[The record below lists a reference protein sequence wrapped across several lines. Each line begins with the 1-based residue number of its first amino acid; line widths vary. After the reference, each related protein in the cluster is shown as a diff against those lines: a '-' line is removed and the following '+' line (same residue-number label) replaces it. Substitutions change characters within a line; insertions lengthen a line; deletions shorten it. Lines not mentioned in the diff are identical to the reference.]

1 MNTLLADVRVGLRLL
16 SRDKAFTI
24 TAGLTLAL
32 CIGANVALFSVV
44 RGVLLKPLAMPDAER
59 VVIAGNVYPG
69 AGVHDP
75 RGSAIPDY
83 FDRLRDIT
91 AFAEQAVFKRAD
103 RSVDQSGTPVRVEA
117 MTVTPSF
124 FKVAGVD
131 PQLGHTFIDQK
142 GEAANEFEV
151 VISDAFWRNHF
162 GGEVSAVGRSLR
174 LDGRPFSVIG
184 VMPRGFDP
192 TDDGIELWTP
202 MTFTPKE
209 KSDDSRHSNNVGYFA
224 RLKPG
229 ATIQQ
234 AQAQIDALNAANLER
249 FPALK
254 DILVN
259 AGFHTVV
266 NRLQDQMVKDVRATL
281 YLMWGG
287 SLFVLLIGCVNVA
300 NLALVRSRVRL
311 KELAMRLALGAG
323 TARVARQL
331 VVEHLVLSG
340 GAAVAGIAIGAF
352 ALQSMSALSLQE
364 LPRSQEIRL
373 DSIVVLYTLVAA
385 AVIGLILGV
394 IPVVATLSAN
404 VLGVLREEGRTAT
417 TGRGAQ
423 SLRRI
428 LVVTQVACAFLLLI
442 GAGLLFSSFRKVLAV
457 NPGFNTRGVLTGAV
471 SLPASRFPDDDA
483 LRRFTSEAVRRM
495 RALPGVKAAGAT
507 DSLPLGNSA
516 SASAILAEGYQARPG
531 ESVLAPAEA
540 RISDGYFEAI
550 GATLVDGRFFTER
563 DTAGATR
570 AIIVDDRLAHR
581 FWPNQNPIGRRM
593 YKPSDDA
600 GDLATITEKTEF
612 MTVVG
617 VVKEM
622 KLRNLT
628 DGDDNLVGAYFLP
641 LAQVPQ
647 SGLTFV
653 LSTDG
658 DPAALSGA
666 LRREIAA
673 IDSQLPVFEMQPM
686 SYWTNRSLANRR
698 SPALLSISFGFVAL
712 FLSAIGIYGV
722 LAYLVTQRR
731 KEIGIRVA
739 LGSSAAG
746 VFQLVLREGLVL
758 VAAGLIVGG
767 IGSYLLRRTL
777 ESQLFGV
784 TASNPTVLLVVSAVL
799 AAVALVA
806 CAVPA
811 RRATRIDPLIVLT
824 E

>member
-1 MNTLLADVRVGLRLL
+1 MNTLLADLRVGLRLL
-16 SRDKAFTI
+16 ARDKAFTI
-24 TAGLTLAL
+24 TAGLTLAV
-32 CIGANVALFSVV
+32 CIGANVALFSVI
-44 RGVLLKPLAMPDAER
+44 RGVLLKPLALPDADR
-59 VVIAGNVYPG
+59 VVMAGNVYPG
-69 AGVHDP
+69 AGVHEP
-75 RGSAIPDY
+75 MGSAVPDY
-83 FDRLRDIT
+83 FDRLRDVT
-91 AFAEQAVFKRAD
+91 AFAEQAVFKRND
-103 RSVDQSGTPVRVEA
+103 RSVDQGGTPVSVKA

-131 PQLGHTFIDQK
+131 PRLGRTFIDQK
-142 GEAANEFEV
+142 GEAGDELEV
-151 VISDAFWRNHF
+151 VIGDSFWRNHF
-162 GGEVSAVGRSLR
+162 GGDTSIVGRSLR
-174 LDGRPFSVIG
+174 LDGRPFIVIG
-184 VMPRGFDP
+184 VMPRGFNP
-192 TDDGIELWTP
+192 TDDDIELWTP
-202 MTFTPKE
+202 MTFTHKE
-209 KSDDSRHSNNVGYFA
+209 KSDESRHSNNVAYFA
-224 RLKPG
+224 RLRPG

-234 AQAQIDALNAANLER
+234 AQAQIDSLNAANLDRYPVFREV
-249 FPALK
+249 
-254 DILVN
+254 LVN

-311 KELAMRLALGAG
+311 KELATRLALGAG

-331 VVEHLVLSG
+331 AVEHLVLAC
-340 GAAVAGIAIGAF
+340 GAAAVGIAIGAF

-373 DSIVVLYTLVAA
+373 DAVVVLYTVAA
-385 AVIGLILGV
+385 AIVIGLVLGL
-394 IPVVATLSAN
+394 IPVVATMSAN

-423 SLRRI
+423 SLRRG

-442 GAGLLFSSFRKVLAV
+442 SAGLLFASFRKVLAV
-457 NPGFNTRGVLTGAV
+457 DPGFTTKGVLTGAV
-471 SLPASRFPDDDA
+471 SLPGARYADA
-483 LRRFTSEAVRRM
+483 DAVRRFTTDAVRRV

-507 DSLPLGNSA
+507 DNLPMGNSA
-516 SASAILAEGYQARPG
+516 NASAILAEGYRSRPG
-531 ESVLAPAEA
+531 ESLIAPAAVRVSE
-540 RISDGYFEAI
+540 GYFDAI
-550 GATLVDGRFFTER
+550 GATLVEGRFFTER

-570 AIIVDDRLAHR
+570 AIIVDDRLARR
-581 FWPNQNPIGRRM
+581 FWPDRSPIGRRM
-593 YKPSDDA
+593 YAPSDDA
-600 GDLATITEKTEF
+600 DPAVITEKTQF
-612 MTVVG
+612 FTVVG

-628 DGDDNLVGAYFLP
+628 DGDNNLVGAYFLP
-641 LAQVPQ
+641 LAQDPQ
-647 SGLTFV
+647 NGFTFV
-653 LSTDG
+653 LRTDG
-658 DPAALSGA
+658 DPATLSGS
-666 LRREIAA
+666 LRREVAA
-673 IDSQLPVFEMQPM
+673 LDPQLPVFEMQPM
-686 SYWTNRSLANRR
+686 SYWTDRSVANRR
-698 SPALLSISFGFVAL
+698 SPALLSIAFGFVAL

-746 VFQLVLREGLVL
+746 VFRLVLREGLVL

-767 IGSYLLRRTL
+767 IGSVLLRRTL
-777 ESQLFGV
+777 ETQLFGV
-784 TASNPTVLLVVSAVL
+784 TASNPIVLLLVSAVL
-799 AAVALVA
+799 AVVALVA